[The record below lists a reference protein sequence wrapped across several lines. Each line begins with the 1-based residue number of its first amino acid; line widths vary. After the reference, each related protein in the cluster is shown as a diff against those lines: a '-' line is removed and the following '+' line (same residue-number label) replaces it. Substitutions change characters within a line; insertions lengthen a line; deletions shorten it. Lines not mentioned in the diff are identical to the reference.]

1 MVLENTVAEET
12 VWVSDSPEGLRVV
25 IREGVLLDAWQ
36 DAPYKA
42 HPPAG
47 RVVKSYVLSASPVVV
62 A

>member
-1 MVLENTVAEET
+1 MVLEPAFEQET

-25 IREGVLLDAWQ
+25 IREGVVVDSSP